1 MKRVIAVSDS
11 HGAWQDLQAAFL
23 QARISGRIDVA
34 VFLGDG
40 SSDFAR
46 VRPQLEAE
54 GTVCYAVCG
63 NNDWSSPDPRE
74 TAFMVGKVKF
84 YVCHG
89 HARSVKYGLDRLWY
103 AAQENEAQV
112 ALYGHTHVANSEVVR
127 GIHFINPGA
136 VCDRSSRSIA
146 YADIRLEDNGAV
158 LPRLIR
164 WA

>member
-11 HGAWQDLQAAFL
+11 HGSWQELRDAFL
-23 QARISGRIDVA
+23 QARISGKIDVA

-46 VRPQLEAE
+46 VRPELEAE
-54 GTVCYAVCG
+54 GTLCYAVSG

-74 TAFMVGKVKF
+74 AVFSVGKVRF
-84 YVCHG
+84 YACHG
-89 HARSVKYGLDRLWY
+89 HARGVKYGLDRLWY
-103 AAQENEAQV
+103 AAMENEAQV
-112 ALYGHTHVANSEVVR
+112 ALYGHTHVADSTIER
-127 GIHFINPGA
+127 GVHLINPGA
-136 VCDRSSRSIA
+136 VCQRSPRDTA
-146 YADIRLEDNGAV
+146 YADIRVEDNGAV